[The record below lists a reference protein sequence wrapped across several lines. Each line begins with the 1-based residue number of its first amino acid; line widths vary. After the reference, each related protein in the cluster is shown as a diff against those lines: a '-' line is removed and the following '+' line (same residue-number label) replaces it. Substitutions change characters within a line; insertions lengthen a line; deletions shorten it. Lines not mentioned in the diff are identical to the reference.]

1 MNLTGEIES
10 MSDVEALEYVKWVER
25 ERARLDALRVRVLAR
40 FASLRPAE
48 YVADELVAE
57 LRWTPRFAAN
67 QVADA
72 VELTEM
78 LPATVDALAA
88 GSIDWVRAT
97 TILKYTKVLDA
108 EARARVEAA
117 ILPYAATRTVKL
129 TREKLA
135 REVAKADPDGAEE
148 RHQQRVAD
156 STVEC
161 WAEEDGMAT
170 MQVYGPAEIVRPI
183 FDVFDQCARGAKAAG
198 ARKRLGPLRLDALA
212 GIALGG
218 QLQNRV
224 TELRVTVP
232 ASTLAGESTAPGELH
247 GYGPITNDVL
257 RKLADSGNVFWR
269 RILTDPRTGQVLDVG
284 ARRRHTAAIGEFIR
298 TRDRWCVFPGCGR
311 PAESCQI
318 DHSEDYATGGATSVT
333 NLGAMCAHHNLMK
346 LDGDWTLEQP
356 KPGYFVWTSPTGT
369 TFTVKPEPFA
379 T

>member
-1 MNLTGEIES
+1 MNLTGEIETL
-10 MSDVEALEYVKWVER
+10 SDVEVFEHLKWVAR
-25 ERARLDALRVRVLAR
+25 ERARLDADQTRLLAR
-40 FASLRPAE
+40 LTELRPPE

-57 LRWTPRFAAN
+57 LRWTPRYAAN
-67 QVADA
+67 QVWDA
-72 VELTEM
+72 VDLVEM
-78 LPATVDALAA
+78 LPATVDALEA

-108 EARARVEAA
+108 EARARVEEA

-183 FDVFDQCARGAKAAG
+183 FDVLDQSARGAKAAG
-198 ARKRLGPLRLDALA
+198 AKKRLGPLRLDALT
-212 GIALGG
+212 GITLGG

-232 ASTLAGESTAPGELH
+232 ASSLAGESTAPGELH

-257 RKLADSGNVFWR
+257 RNLANSGNVFWR
-269 RILTDPRTGQVLDVG
+269 RILTDPQTGQVLDVG
-284 ARRRHTAAIGEFIR
+284 SRRRHTAAIGEFIK

-311 PAESCQI
+311 PAETCQI
-318 DHSEDYATGGATSVT
+318 DHTEDYATGGKTSVT
-333 NLGAMCAHHNLMK
+333 NLGAMCGHHNLMK

-356 KPGYFVWTSPTGT
+356 TPGHFVWTSPTGT
-369 TFTVKPEPFA
+369 TFTVRPEPFA
-379 T
+379 V